1 MTSARRGANLAA
13 ALCTACLAARVVT
26 SAVLAAQGQAPA
38 TPGTGLI
45 VGHLVD
51 AGSNVP
57 IVNAIVSLTGGGIPT
72 RRVIVDSHGRFM
84 FSELPAGAFTIG
96 AKTRGYLD
104 SAYGQLRPDGLGRPL
119 DLREGERVTDVRVR
133 MWRFATIS
141 GTVTDDAGDPVSGA
155 NVQVWRRTIV
165 AGHWRLT
172 YAGQSEYADERGAY
186 RIISLPPGDYAV
198 VITSLTSTLPVALLT
213 ATATAKNSEGAVRD
227 DFYRLTN
234 TNGTGGFVNDLAQGF
249 ATVRIGDLLLQGG
262 GGGAPTMTDGH
273 SVNVYPT
280 VWYPSAST
288 PALATIISLSA
299 GDNRTGI
306 DLHATL
312 TPTFRISGT
321 VMAPDGPVTW
331 LSLRLVPA
339 ALDDVSAEVTTSLS
353 QSFNVAMTASDGNG
367 AFTFL
372 AVPPGQ
378 YIIRALTIPRPLPE
392 PQAAA
397 TVIQTADGMSHT
409 VSSAVRL
416 PPMLSK
422 DPSLWT
428 AAPVSVGDQDVAG
441 VAVTMR
447 PGLHV
452 TGRVEFDGAT
462 IKPVATALR
471 AIRVSLQPADGRTVW
486 DSSAYQAQVDPN
498 GDFYTAGLM
507 AGSYVLRVDSP
518 PSGWSVKSAMV
529 AGHDI
534 SDTALVLESRDVS
547 GLVLT
552 FTDHP
557 THLGGTVRDGQGRAD
572 DNAAVVIFPS
582 DGGWVNLGASARRLR
597 TVGVSR
603 TGLYA
608 TSGLPPGSYDVIA
621 IGDGLPSNWQDPAW
635 LERLSHV
642 ASQVTI
648 GDGQSQSLDLTTM
661 VVR

>member
-1 MTSARRGANLAA
+1 MTGARRGANLAA
-13 ALCTACLAARVVT
+13 ALCAACLAVRVVT
-26 SAVLAAQGQAPA
+26 TSASAPQGQAPT

-45 VGHLVD
+45 VGRLVD
-51 AGSNVP
+51 ANGNTPVA
-57 IVNAIVSLTGGGIPT
+57 NAIVFLTGAGISA
-72 RRVIVDSHGRFM
+72 RRVIVDSQGRFM
-84 FSELPAGAFTIG
+84 FADLPAGAFSIG
-96 AKTRGYLD
+96 VKKRGYLD
-104 SAYGQLRPDGLGRPL
+104 GAYGQLRPDAIGRPL
-119 DLREGERVTDVRVR
+119 DLREGERVTDLLVK

-165 AGHWRLT
+165 AGHRRLT
-172 YAGQSEYADERGAY
+172 YAGQSDYADERGVY

-198 VITSLTSTLPVALLT
+198 VITSLTSTLPMALLT
-213 ATATAKNSEGAVRD
+213 ATATAKNSEGAARD
-227 DFYRLTN
+227 DFYRITN
-234 TNGTGGFVNDLAQGF
+234 TNGTGGFVSDLSQGF
-249 ATVRIGDLLLQGG
+249 ATVRVGNMLLQ
-262 GGGAPTMTDGH
+262 GGGAPTMTDGQT
-273 SVNVYPT
+273 VNVYPT
-280 VWYPSAST
+280 VWYPSAAT
-288 PALATIISLSA
+288 PALATIITLGA

-321 VMAPDGPVTW
+321 VVAPDGPVPW

-392 PQAAA
+392 PPAPA
-397 TVIQTADGMSHT
+397 TVIQTADGTLHT
-409 VSSAVRL
+409 VSSAVRV

-428 AAPVSVGDQDVAG
+428 AVQVSIAEQDVTG

-447 PGLHV
+447 PGLRL

-462 IKPVATALR
+462 TRPTGTGLR

-486 DSSAYQAQVDPN
+486 DSTAYQAQVDPN
-498 GDFYTAGLM
+498 GEFYTAGLM
-507 AGSYVLRVDSP
+507 AGSYVLRVDGP
-518 PSGWSVKSAMV
+518 PSGWTVKSAMV
-529 AGHDI
+529 GGRDI

-547 GLVLT
+547 GLILT

-557 THLGGTVRDGQGRAD
+557 SHLGGTVRDGHGRAD

-582 DGGWVNLGASARRLR
+582 DGGSVNLGASARRLR
-597 TVGVSR
+597 TVSVSR
-603 TGLYA
+603 AGSYGI
-608 TSGLPPGSYDVIA
+608 SGLPPGHYDVVA
-621 IGDGLPSNWQDPAW
+621 ISDGLSADWQDPVF
-635 LERLSHV
+635 LERLSRI
-642 ASQVTI
+642 ASHVTI
-648 GDGQSQSLDLTTM
+648 GDGQSLSLDLTTM
-661 VVR
+661 VMR